1 MKKIVIFLLVFFIAN
16 LCHANELQNF
26 GKQMSYFY
34 LNPTENNFIEFQ
46 NRAAS
51 FEQEL
56 KSSKNRADVLVA
68 VMVARIFEKYNWS
81 IQHLFLKKQ
90 AFEIL
95 HGKSKLAKF
104 INDDSI
110 VNPTKL
116 DIWWVSYFATGDEK
130 YLYKILLYAGEELPE
145 QKKKNVS
152 KLLIIGAA
160 TWSFKS
166 NSQQHKSVR
175 DFALKMSSDTSLS
188 IKKREYL
195 LEVVAFVDNANA
207 QQTK

>member
-1 MKKIVIFLLVFFIAN
+1 MKKIAIFLFVFFMSS
-16 LCHANELQNF
+16 LCHANEMQKF

-34 LNPTENNFIEFQ
+34 LNPTEKNFIEFQ
-46 NRAAS
+46 KRAAS

-56 KSSKNRADVLVA
+56 KSSKNRADILVA

-81 IQHLFLKKQ
+81 IQHEFLKKQ

-95 HGKSKLAKF
+95 QRKSKLAKF

-145 QKKKNVS
+145 QKKENVS

-166 NSQQHKSVR
+166 NAKQHKSVR
-175 DFALKMSSDTSLS
+175 NFALKMSKDNSLS
-188 IKKREYL
+188 MKKREYL
-195 LEVVAFVDNANA
+195 LEVVEFADN
-207 QQTK
+207 THS